1 MSSNK
6 MSAKDIAFESE
17 RVKFRH
23 EVRNLKYANEQKDKQ
38 IQELTDKVR
47 EQEEQLVKLN
57 EWIERLLEY
66 TELSKE
72 DLKNLIE
79 SENKKTEVRER
90 ISITLGIISDVYR
103 RTSL

>member
-1 MSSNK
+1 